1 MEKLMKIIKGR
12 YLYFTM
18 IAISVAYMVYVTL
31 TNLYFDPHATHF
43 LSHKTK
49 LNHPMNVPVWLNVL
63 YIHIVFACLAM
74 GTGAINFSN
83 RILRKHRM
91 LHRINGYMYIVS
103 IFVVCG
109 TSGFMAPYATGGRIN
124 SIAFNLMNMI
134 WMVLTITALV
144 QIKQKQVNQHRKW
157 MVRSYVFCF
166 TNMFIKI
173 LTFVLNDGFGIT
185 YDISYTS
192 AVLGTILVNFI
203 LAEIVIRNV
212 YRTPTN
218 LTPIKKKNKHSALI

>member
-1 MEKLMKIIKGR
+1 MKIIKGR

-18 IAISVAYMVYVTL
+18 IVISVAYMVYVTL
-31 TNLYFDPHATHF
+31 ANLFFDPMATHF
-43 LSHKTK
+43 LSRKTK
-49 LNHPMNVPVWLNVL
+49 LNHPLNVPVWLDVL

-74 GTGAINFSN
+74 VTGAINFSN
-83 RILRKHRM
+83 RILRKHRK
-91 LHRINGYMYIVS
+91 LHRINGYIYIVS

-134 WMVLTITALV
+134 WMVMTITALI
-144 QIKQKQVNQHRKW
+144 QIKRKQVNQHRKW

-166 TNMFIKI
+166 TNMFIQI
-173 LTFVLNDGFGIT
+173 LTFVLYDGFGIH
-185 YDISYTS
+185 YDKSYTS
-192 AVLGTILVNFI
+192 AVYGTILLNFI

-218 LTPIKKKNKHSALI
+218 LTPIKKRNKHSASV